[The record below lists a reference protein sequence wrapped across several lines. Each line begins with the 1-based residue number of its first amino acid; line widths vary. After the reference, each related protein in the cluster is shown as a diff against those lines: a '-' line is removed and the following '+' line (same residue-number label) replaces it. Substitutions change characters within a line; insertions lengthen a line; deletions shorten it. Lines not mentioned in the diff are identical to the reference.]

1 MPSYLLLLHEDPATF
16 AELSPAD
23 MQAIVARY
31 ADWTRRM
38 AEAGKLTAGVKLRDG
53 VGRRVGRDAAGR
65 VTDGPFTETKD
76 VVGGYFAVVAPD
88 LAGALAIARDCP
100 HVDNGWVEVR
110 EVEIG
115 EHD

>member
-38 AEAGKLTAGVKLRDG
+38 AEAAGSSPPG
-53 VGRRVGRDAAGR
+53 
-65 VTDGPFTETKD
+65 
-76 VVGGYFAVVAPD
+76 
-88 LAGALAIARDCP
+88 
-100 HVDNGWVEVR
+100 
-110 EVEIG
+110 
-115 EHD
+115 